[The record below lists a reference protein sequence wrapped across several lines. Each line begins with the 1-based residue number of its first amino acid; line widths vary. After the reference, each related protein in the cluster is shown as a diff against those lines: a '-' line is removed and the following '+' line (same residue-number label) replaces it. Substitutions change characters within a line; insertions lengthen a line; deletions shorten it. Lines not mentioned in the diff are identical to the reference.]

1 MANWIVMP
9 VVNGLEMTRQAIC
22 DCLDQTG
29 VDPHVLVVLQGADR
43 EIRETLEG
51 WAEREPRL
59 LVWSHDP
66 PLPSL
71 SATWNRALRF
81 VWEAGGTEC
90 LVVNNDVRLAPW
102 TYMTLNLAL
111 HANEALFVT
120 AVGVREREFEHYRD
134 TYSNKFDNRERGGP
148 DFSCFL
154 ISRACHAQYPFDEA
168 FIPAYCVTPDTPVLT
183 SRLFWIEMGDVAVG
197 DELLGVDEESTRT
210 TPTGQQR
217 RCYRP
222 AKVTHVERRMAP
234 CLTITMADGR
244 TVTCSTDHKWLT
256 KRPAPTNTP
265 YAWRAAETLMVG
277 YRIAT
282 PLDVWSHDGDY
293 NEGWLAG
300 IIDGEGC
307 LRQRGHNR
315 FEVQI
320 AQKPGAVLDLIKSTL
335 NRFEIP
341 YTSRVR
347 ADNSVG
353 VVEVAIRRHALRLLG
368 KVRPTR
374 LLNALRWEDVS
385 LFSRS
390 APMDEEIVSIEP
402 AGEREVVTIE
412 TTART
417 YIANGMI
424 AHNCEDLDYHRR
436 LMLGGDG
443 ARIFSVNLPY
453 LHYASQTVAQMSPE
467 ARAAWAARS
476 GASRAH
482 YRRKW
487 GGDVNEEQFMRPFD
501 PTSARAGYAHTP
513 ELQRRVL
520 AGEAVGETVA
530 VAETPEAADVTEGA
544 PI

>member
-81 VWEAGGTEC
+81 VWEARGTEC
-90 LVVNNDVRLAPW
+90 LVVNNDVRLDPW
-102 TYMTLNLAL
+102 TYLRLLTCLPD
-111 HANEALFVT
+111 HLFVT
-120 AVGVREREFEHYRD
+120 AVGWDERRWMSTMY
-134 TYSNKFDNRERGGP
+134 TERAEAVNGTQLAASKGGP

-154 ISRACHAQYPFDEA
+154 ISKACHAQYPFDEA
-168 FIPAYCVTPDTPVLT
+168 FIPAY
-183 SRLFWIEMGDVAVG
+183 
-197 DELLGVDEESTRT
+197 
-210 TPTGQQR
+210 
-217 RCYRP
+217 
-222 AKVTHVERRMAP
+222 
-234 CLTITMADGR
+234 
-244 TVTCSTDHKWLT
+244 
-256 KRPAPTNTP
+256 
-265 YAWRAAETLMVG
+265 
-277 YRIAT
+277 
-282 PLDVWSHDGDY
+282 
-293 NEGWLAG
+293 
-300 IIDGEGC
+300 
-307 LRQRGHNR
+307 
-315 FEVQI
+315 
-320 AQKPGAVLDLIKSTL
+320 
-335 NRFEIP
+335 
-341 YTSRVR
+341 
-347 ADNSVG
+347 
-353 VVEVAIRRHALRLLG
+353 
-368 KVRPTR
+368 
-374 LLNALRWEDVS
+374 
-385 LFSRS
+385 
-390 APMDEEIVSIEP
+390 
-402 AGEREVVTIE
+402 
-412 TTART
+412 
-417 YIANGMI
+417 
-424 AHNCEDLDYHRR
+424 CEDLDYHRR

-520 AGEAVGETVA
+520 AGEAIGGTVA
-530 VAETPEAADVTEGA
+530 VAGTPEPADVTEGA